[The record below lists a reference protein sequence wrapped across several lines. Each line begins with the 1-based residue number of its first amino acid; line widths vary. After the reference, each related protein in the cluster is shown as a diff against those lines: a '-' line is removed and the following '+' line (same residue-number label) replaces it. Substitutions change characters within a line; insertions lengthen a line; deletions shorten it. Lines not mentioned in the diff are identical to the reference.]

1 MDSALIPPSSVPF
14 VGHKPRSLDWSEAAA
29 LPLTAIT
36 AWEGLFD
43 RLNVGRPVP
52 GSSSILIIGGAGGVG
67 SIAVQLA
74 RQLTDITVIAT
85 ASRPETR
92 DWVRELGAHHVLDHS
107 KPLSAEITAA
117 NLEAPGFVFSTTHTA
132 IEVIKRRQAAMDTI
146 EHISWRAYTSLARR
160 AASRPGGRGRSR
172 RTPCSFTVGIAPA
185 VAITHFTVQIIGRGD
200 GRSAVLSAA
209 YRHCARMEHEAEGR
223 TVDYSNKRGLIHDEF
238 LLPPD
243 APAWARALIADRS
256 ASGAAEAFWNT
267 VEAFEKRADAQ
278 FAREAIIALP
288 VELTPE
294 QNIALMRQFV
304 DQEIL
309 AHGQVADW
317 VYHDEPGNPHVHL
330 MTTLRPL
337 AEDGFGGKKVAVHDE
352 DGQPV
357 RTKAGKIRYA
367 LWSGDKQEFLSQR
380 ARWIDLQNHHLALA
394 GLDVRV
400 DGRSYAE
407 RGIDLV
413 PTTHIA
419 LAALSLLAMTSRWWS
434 VTALALASCWIWSAA
449 NWTAPP
455 VPPGWVAVDLAAG
468 ARLGRT
474 PELDAQRVLMA
485 KVEKAAASG
494 ARVILLP
501 ESALGLWTPTLERFW
516 VEAVGQRGITMI
528 AGAAVV
534 RPDGYENV
542 LVEVSDSAAG
552 VLYRER
558 MPVPVSMWQ
567 PWRSWMGEG
576 AGAHA
581 GFFNNPV
588 VEVEGRPVAALICY
602 EQLIVWPFVQSML
615 HGPKAIITA
624 GNGWWTAGTNIIAI
638 QRSSSQAWARLFG
651 LPLVT
656 AFNI

>member
-1 MDSALIPPSSVPF
+1 ML
-14 VGHKPRSLDWSEAAA
+14 A
-29 LPLTAIT
+29 LPLAF
-36 AWEGLFD
+36 AFPALWASARS
-43 RLNVGRPVP
+43 RL
-52 GSSSILIIGGAGGVG
+52 
-67 SIAVQLA
+67 
-74 RQLTDITVIAT
+74 
-85 ASRPETR
+85 
-92 DWVRELGAHHVLDHS
+92 
-107 KPLSAEITAA
+107 TAA
-117 NLEAPGFVFSTTHTA
+117 AVS
-132 IEVIKRRQAAMDTI
+132 AA
-146 EHISWRAYTSLARR
+146 YFL
-160 AASRPGGRGRSR
+160 AASRGLPQGVANFYGAGLVWGLGLWMAASLVFVCVHGMLWSPRSGWR
-172 RTPCSFTVGIAPA
+172 KAG
-185 VAITHFTVQIIGRGD
+185 
-200 GRSAVLSAA
+200 
-209 YRHCARMEHEAEGR
+209 
-223 TVDYSNKRGLIHDEF
+223 
-238 LLPPD
+238 
-243 APAWARALIADRS
+243 
-256 ASGAAEAFWNT
+256 
-267 VEAFEKRADAQ
+267 
-278 FAREAIIALP
+278 
-288 VELTPE
+288 
-294 QNIALMRQFV
+294 
-304 DQEIL
+304 
-309 AHGQVADW
+309 
-317 VYHDEPGNPHVHL
+317 
-330 MTTLRPL
+330 
-337 AEDGFGGKKVAVHDE
+337 GFGVAALLMSVPPFGVVGWAHPIT
-352 DGQPV
+352 G
-357 RTKAGKIRYA
+357 AGVLFPA
-367 LWSGDKQEFLSQR
+367 LGWV
-380 ARWIDLQNHHLALA
+380 
-394 GLDVRV
+394 GL
-400 DGRSYAE
+400 
-407 RGIDLV
+407 
-413 PTTHIA
+413 A

-455 VPPGWVAVDLAAG
+455 VPPGWVAVDMAAG
-468 ARLGRT
+468 ARLGRA
-474 PELDAQRVLMA
+474 PELDAQRVLMS

-542 LVEVSDSAAG
+542 LVKVSDTAAG